1 MEPKPPCPSEAA
13 AQEQCSV
20 ELKATTLKYSSLVYL
35 RNGRTVIWD
44 CELTPRE
51 TLHNPSLEIE
61 YTPDYVR
68 KSELFLGIME
78 AGKTCHVRHTGFPD
92 FSEERLLAV
101 KDEEPGKVCI
111 TLRGEDGS
119 VITQKEIEFTWLAH
133 NAWAGGYEFPELLA
147 ALVIPED
154 SAIDKLLED
163 TKTHL
168 ASQGRSTEWAGYSGS
183 AEERVSQLKALW
195 DTLASYDIHYAL
207 PPASW
212 KDDGVGQRV
221 RTPSQIFE
229 GKCAT
234 CLDTSLLLTAAVTR
248 MRLNPIVILIEGHA
262 FMGVWMNRKALP
274 HPKDAY
280 PATVRNFLKQGEILL
295 LETTS
300 VTGDRGNAPA
310 AFETAAK
317 TATEEMA
324 ALADDAFFLALDI
337 RMLWHEC
344 SILPIQGGTGSDYDA
359 SHETEELITSQPK
372 NRIDNWQLKL
382 LDLSLRNNMLNC
394 KPDGRR
400 QLQLLLPD
408 VGDLEDELAKGTS
421 FRIQPVPETLWTV
434 ITSYNKGKGSTYDRE
449 RIESCVQSMY
459 AKHELTANINEK
471 NLQRSLQAIY
481 STTRREME
489 ESGSNT
495 LYLACGFLKWYRS
508 KLLDKAYYAPILL
521 IPVVLTRPSVRAGF
535 VLRGNDEETRVN
547 LTLLEYLKTEYQIH
561 IPELEGEL
569 PTDAHGLDV
578 PFILNCVRKAISTM
592 PGWEVEDMC
601 TLGSFSFTKHLMWK
615 DLVERRGT
623 LMQNAIVKQ
632 IAAEERSSFPQQE
645 DFPNPANLDNDV
657 DAGKVYT
664 PMSSDSSQ
672 LSAIIAAGRGK
683 SFVLIGPP
691 GTGKSQ
697 TITNMIAHCLGH
709 GKTVLFVAEKSA
721 ALQVVHSRLKRIG
734 LEDFCLE
741 LHSHKAN
748 KKDALAQ
755 FKKSVDLLSKRKNG
769 SDYWGESVYSMA
781 QTRYKLNLL
790 PWEMH
795 RSYPDG
801 GSLYRD
807 LCLIAEND
815 GLQIHPLVDDDPMTM
830 SRERLHEI
838 VSTARELS
846 NIFHLVETIP
856 ASVLSAI
863 SATEYTEAWDKNLV
877 EALRLFSELS
887 RSLANSATELVD
899 ALKGTVLREHLLV
912 LLPVLTTWHEQPQKA
927 NAALFPSKAAATLST
942 VSAVREKA
950 ERCREL
956 RAKLTLAYPDTTTDE
971 PDLDIW
977 LRKCKELTISNSV
990 SRWLGMRK
998 VSRFLKGQ
1006 ALSSKTPDCLADLT
1020 NLVALREAKRLLK
1033 DINTANLPEYLQ
1045 KGEALTHDDFV
1056 SAEKE
1061 AQTLSFLTNEDED
1074 VLKQIIARPELIPTA
1089 SNVTGKAIAAIAAA
1103 KQQMRDIQKS
1113 ISNLLGQPIGGYD
1126 DALNKEGSQ
1135 WAEPILD
1142 CRTRWREICIW
1153 NKAVKNAEEKKCRV
1167 IADKLASHTI
1177 APGDIE
1183 KSIDISLADKRV
1195 RAVSDKSDV
1204 LSDFA
1209 PSLHEDRIKDYAN
1222 KDTKLMEMTSEHIRS
1237 ILVQRASRVV
1247 DYGTETS
1254 LLHRELAKQR
1264 AHMPLR
1270 QLLSSLPNI
1279 TPLLKPCLLM
1289 SPLSVAQYLST
1300 DAAPFDVVI
1309 FDEASQIPV
1318 WDAIGVI
1325 ARGKNAI
1332 IVGDPKQM
1340 PPTSFFSR
1348 SKVEETDE
1356 FVETDME
1363 SILDECRACGVPE
1376 MYLTWHY
1383 RSKSESLIAFS
1394 NKKYYENELVTFPA
1408 PVTEDSAVSYHYVAQ
1423 GTYEPGAGKRI
1434 NREEAKQ
1441 LVQHVLNTLRDKDF
1455 RYTEA
1460 TSIGIVT
1467 FNMQQQELIESMLL
1481 EERANDESLE
1491 PYFAE
1496 DNPEA
1501 IFVKNL
1507 ENVQGDER
1515 GIIYFSTTYGPDES
1529 GKISMNFGP
1538 LNLSGGERRLNVAIT
1553 RARNAL
1559 HVFTSLF
1566 PEDIDLSR
1574 TGARGAA
1581 DFHDFLAY
1589 AKRGIRNETWLQN
1602 ATPRHEELAVN
1613 LARALEKSGWKCQIA
1628 VGISSYRIDISVEHP
1643 DIPNA
1648 TIAGIM
1654 LDGESYASSHTA
1666 RDRDILRP
1674 SVLTG
1679 LGWRLIHVWAID
1691 WWRHPDVVLAKLEQ
1705 TLEEYRAMGPPTPPE
1720 LPELI
1725 QCSKEPDENVREKRP
1740 QREEKPDILHGK
1752 TYAAYSRK
1760 DFLPPLFEMSDA
1772 SLAIVLKD
1780 FVSVEGPAMEPYII
1794 RRIANMS
1801 VMPRLSDSVKFH
1813 ISEIISNLIANGDF
1827 ESSAEPYADTGTD
1840 CRIITAIGQLKV
1852 LPREKGPRDWAEI
1865 PLSEYLAI
1873 ATEIR
1878 EVNHYLVGSGE
1889 HVRAIGQYIGLARQS
1904 KQFKQFIANLL
1915 SSNATMV

>member
-1 MEPKPPCPSEAA
+1 MEPKPPCPPTAT
-13 AQEQCSV
+13 AQEQCCV
-20 ELKATTLKYSSLVYL
+20 DLKATTLKYSSLVYL

-44 CELTPRE
+44 CELTPKQ

-68 KSELFLGIME
+68 KSELCLGIME

-111 TLRGEDGS
+111 TLRSEDGI
-119 VITQKEIEFTWLAH
+119 VIARKEIEFTWLAH
-133 NAWAGGYEFPELLA
+133 NAWAGGFEFPELLA

-154 SAIDKLLED
+154 SAIDKLLDE
-163 TKTHL
+163 TKKRL
-168 ASQGRSTEWAGYSGS
+168 ASQGCATEWVGYSGS
-183 AEERVSQLKALW
+183 AEERVNQIKALW
-195 DTLASYDIHYAL
+195 DTLASCDIHYAL

-229 GKCAT
+229 GNCAT

-248 MRLNPIVILIEGHA
+248 MHLNPIVILIEGHS

-280 PATVRNFLKQGEILL
+280 SATVRNFLKQGEILL
-295 LETTS
+295 LETTA

-317 TATEEMA
+317 RATEEMA

-344 SILPIQGGTGSDYDA
+344 SILPIQGGTGSGYDA
-359 SHETEELITSQPK
+359 SHETEELITTQPK

-421 FRIQPVPETLWTV
+421 FRIQPIPETLWTV
-434 ITSYNKGKGSTYDRE
+434 ITSYNKGKGSAYDRE

-459 AKHELTANINEK
+459 GKHELTATIDEK
-471 NLQRSLQAIY
+471 HLQRSLQTIY
-481 STTRREME
+481 SITRREME

-495 LYLACGFLKWYRS
+495 LYLACGFLKWYRT

-521 IPVVLTRPSVRAGF
+521 IPVTLTRPSVRAGF

-547 LTLLEYLKTEYQIH
+547 LTLLEYLKTEYQIR
-561 IPELEGEL
+561 ISELEGEL

-578 PFILNCVRKAISTM
+578 PLILNCVRKAISTM

-615 DLVERRGT
+615 DLVDRRGT
-623 LMQNAIVKQ
+623 LMRNAIVKQ
-632 IAAEERSSFPQQE
+632 IATDERSSFPQQG

-657 DAGKVYT
+657 DAEKVYT

-734 LEDFCLE
+734 LDDFCLE

-755 FKKSVDLLSKRKNG
+755 FKKSVDLLSKGKNK

-781 QTRYKLNLL
+781 QTRYNLNLL

-795 RSYPDG
+795 HPYPDG

-807 LCLIAEND
+807 LCLIAEHD
-815 GLQIHPLVDDDPMTM
+815 ELQIHPLVDDDPMTI
-830 SRERLHEI
+830 SRERLREI
-838 VSTARELS
+838 MSTARELANS
-846 NIFHLVETIP
+846 FHLVETIP
-856 ASVLSAI
+856 SCALSAI
-863 SATEYTEAWDKNLV
+863 SATDYTEAWDKNLE
-877 EALRLFSELS
+877 EALQQFSTLS
-887 RSLANSATELVD
+887 LSLSNSATELVD
-899 ALKGTVLREHLLV
+899 ALKGTALREHLSA
-912 LLPVLTTWHEQPQKA
+912 LLPVLTAWHEDSNKA
-927 NAALFPSKAAATLST
+927 TAALFPSNATATLST
-942 VSAVREKA
+942 ISALYEKA
-950 ERCREL
+950 EQCREL
-956 RAKLTLAYPDTTTDE
+956 RAKLSLSYPDSTTEE
-971 PDLDIW
+971 PDLDKW
-977 LRKCKELTISNSV
+977 LRECKELTISNSI

-1006 ALSSKTPDCLADLT
+1006 ALSSKAPDCLADLT
-1020 NLVALREAKRLLK
+1020 NLIALREAKRQLK
-1033 DINTANLPEYLQ
+1033 AINTSGIPEYL
-1045 KGEALTHDDFV
+1045 KNGEALTRKDLE

-1061 AQTLSFLTNEDED
+1061 AQSLSFLTNENED
-1074 VLKQIIARPELIPTA
+1074 VLNQILARQDLIPTTNNA
-1089 SNVTGKAIAAIAAA
+1089 TGKLTATIAAT
-1103 KQQMRDIQKS
+1103 KQQLRDIQKS
-1113 ISNLLGQPIGGYD
+1113 ISNLLGQQIAGYED
-1126 DALNKEGSQ
+1126 SLNKEGCQ
-1135 WAEPILD
+1135 WAAPILE
-1142 CRTRWREICIW
+1142 CHLHWREVCIW
-1153 NKAVKNAEEKKCRV
+1153 NRAVKNAEGKKCRA
-1167 IADKLASHTI
+1167 IADKI
-1177 APGDIE
+1177 ADHSILPDDIE

-1195 RAVSDKSDV
+1195 RAASDKSDV
-1204 LSDFA
+1204 LSSFA
-1209 PSLHEDRIKDYAN
+1209 PSLHEERIRDYAS

-1237 ILVQRASRVV
+1237 LLVQRASRVA

-1300 DAAPFDVVI
+1300 DAAPFDMVI

-1408 PVTEDSAVSYHYVAQ
+1408 PVMEDSAVSYHYVAQ
-1423 GTYEPGAGKRI
+1423 GIYEPGAGKRI

-1455 RYTEA
+1455 KYTEA

-1467 FNMQQQELIESMLL
+1467 FNMQQQELIENMLL
-1481 EERANDESLE
+1481 EERAKDESLE
-1491 PYFAE
+1491 PYFGE

-1589 AKRGIRNETWLQN
+1589 AKRGIRNETWIQST
-1602 ATPRHEELAVN
+1602 TPRHEELAEN

-1628 VGISSYRIDISVEHP
+1628 VGTSSYRIDISVEHP

-1679 LGWRLIHVWAID
+1679 LGWRIIHVWAID
-1691 WWRHPDVVLAKLEQ
+1691 WWRHPDLVLAKLQ
-1705 TLEEYRAMGPPTPPE
+1705 KTLEEYRVMGPPTPPE

-1725 QCSKEPDENVREKRP
+1725 QGAKDTDEIPKEKRP
-1740 QREEKPDILHGK
+1740 QREEKPEVLHGK
-1752 TYAAYSRK
+1752 PYAEYRRN

-1772 SLAIVLKD
+1772 SLVAVLKD
-1780 FVSVEGPAMEPYII
+1780 FVSIEGPAMEPYII
-1794 RRIANMS
+1794 SRLAALS
-1801 VMPRLSDSVKFH
+1801 VTPRMSDSVKFR
-1813 ISEIISNLIANGDF
+1813 ISEIITNLISHGDF
-1827 ESSAEPYADTGTD
+1827 ESSKEPYGETGED
-1840 CRIITAIGQLKV
+1840 CRIITAAGQPKV

-1865 PLSEYLAI
+1865 PISEYIAI

-1889 HVRAIGQYIGLARQS
+1889 HVKAIGQYIGLTRQS
-1904 KQFKQFIANLL
+1904 KAFKDFISNLL
-1915 SSNATMV
+1915 SSNAAII